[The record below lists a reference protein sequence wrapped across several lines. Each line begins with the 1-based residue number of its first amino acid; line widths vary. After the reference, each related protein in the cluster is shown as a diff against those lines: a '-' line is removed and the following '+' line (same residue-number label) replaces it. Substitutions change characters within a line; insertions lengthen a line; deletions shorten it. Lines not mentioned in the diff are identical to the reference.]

1 VRSVALAVVLAV
13 VASCNLRDPCFEQI
27 EGGKTYRVTVVE
39 PYVEGGNFS
48 FDPAVAKSASASCG
62 RGFDFS
68 AGDTLKIRSG
78 RERLSLSCWTRE
90 AEPSDLANVTL
101 GKVELPAGGATDG
114 PTALVTAR
122 YEATV
127 GSDCPG
133 HLWEVQIDV
142 YGGQPF
148 AESVPGQLPSV
159 VMVRRF
165 SPTRPFAPGC
175 HRPGATTSDTVNG
188 RFDCRDAFV
197 VRLERVP

>member
-1 VRSVALAVVLAV
+1 MSRAALLLIPFLA
-13 VASCNLRDPCFEQI
+13 ACSPREACFEAI
-27 EGGKTYRVTVVE
+27 RSGRTYRVTVVE

-48 FDPAVAKSASASCG
+48 FDPAIAKSASPSCG

-68 AGDTLKIRSG
+68 AGDTLKLRSG
-78 RERLSLSCWTRE
+78 RERLSLSCLTRE

-101 GKVELPAGGATDG
+101 GKVELPAGAATDG
-114 PTALVTAR
+114 PTALVTPR

-127 GSDCPG
+127 GADCPG

-148 AESVPGQLPSV
+148 AESVSGRLPAV

-197 VRLERVP
+197 VKLEPVP